1 MLAGVDISVVGAGGV
16 IGRQIAIALAGSR
29 LLPARSRLQLVGRR
43 GGASEQLLPGLAAD
57 LVDAYGEELPSIDLA
72 FEPEEILGDIV
83 IIAAGETVRPQG
95 ARNRGDLERANEAMV
110 DAVAAAIAS
119 GGDGE
124 ELVLVLTNPVEA
136 AVGWCCRHLP
146 ARRVIGLGAYLD
158 TMRFRQE
165 IAIDLGV
172 RRQVVQGLALGEHG
186 LRLVPCWSTVD
197 VHGFAGPTGRE
208 RIAALHRPEDPSPT
222 EAVAQLAAR
231 LTEDGARAAFTLVDG
246 WGPALRAVVRP
257 YVTQLCG
264 ARTPVGTAETVVRLL
279 RTLLEG
285 GRVMAAAQV
294 RLDGEFLDLHGV
306 TGAPVVLS
314 LGGIEYALPYEL
326 SPDEREAIRVGL
338 WRGT

>member
-1 MLAGVDISVVGAGGV
+1 MDISVVGAGGV
-16 IGRQIAIALAGSR
+16 IGRQIAIALAAAR
-29 LLPARSRLQLVGRR
+29 ILPGRSRLQLVGRR
-43 GGASEQLLPGLAAD
+43 GGASERYLPGLAAD
-57 LVDAYGEELPSIDLA
+57 LADAYGEELPAIDLA

-83 IIAAGETVRPQG
+83 ILAAGETVRPGG
-95 ARNRGDLERANEAMV
+95 ASNRSELTAANEGV
-110 DAVAAAIAS
+110 IDAVAEAVAR

-124 ELVLVLTNPVEA
+124 ELMLVLTNPVEA

-146 ARRVIGLGAYLD
+146 ASRVVGLGAYLD

-165 IAIDLGV
+165 IALDLGV

-186 LRLVPCWSTVD
+186 PRLVPCWSTVG
-197 VHGFAGPTGRE
+197 VHGFAGPTGQD
-208 RIAALHRPEDPSPT
+208 RIAALRSRSDPDPAA
-222 EAVAQLAAR
+222 AVAAIHRRMEEAGPQ
-231 LTEDGARAAFTLVDG
+231 AAFALVDG
-246 WGPALRAVVRP
+246 WGPALRTVVRP

-279 RTLLEG
+279 RTLLDG

-314 LGGIEYALPYEL
+314 LGGIEHALPYEL
-326 SPDEREAIRVGL
+326 TDDERSAIRAGV
-338 WRGT
+338 WSEP